1 MEKEQNIQGDSSLQD
16 GLPLDEEKTED
27 IAEQIQNLVEHD
39 KQLTAIELLSQ
50 LRPGDQ
56 GKVME
61 VLPLETQQEILTTLP
76 PEKAAEI
83 LEYLEPEDAAKVSK
97 GVDSSVLADILDE
110 TDSGVTA
117 DILRQLPGEQAQ
129 DVLGKMKEAAE
140 VVIHLLQY
148 PDDSAGGRMILE
160 YVVVKNNTTAADALV
175 TLRQQELKVKDIRS
189 VFVVDA
195 EEHLVGELSIVRL
208 ALTQPKTMVKDIM
221 APDIIFVTGETNQ
234 EECARVM
241 ERYNLDQLPVV
252 DEDRRLVG
260 VIMSEDVID
269 IVEEEATEDMYKLVG
284 IHGERVLRPLHISM
298 RNRLPWLFINLVTTF
313 LAALVISIFESTI
326 ARVVTLAVFL
336 PVVAGQGGI
345 GGTQTLT
352 LVVRSMALGEIT
364 KQRGFRLLGREISLG
379 IIHGLLLGVAVG
391 ILAYLWKGNYMLGVI
406 LGMAMVGNMVI
417 AGLTGAGVPLLLSRL
432 KIDPAVASAVIVTT
446 CTDVVGFLLFLGLA
460 TALVSF
466 LL

>member
-110 TDSGVTA
+110 TDSDVTA

-221 APDIIFVTGETNQ
+221 DPDIIFVTGETNQ

-269 IVEEEATEDMYKLVG
+269 IVEEEATEDMYKLAG
-284 IHGERVLRPLHISM
+284 IHGERVFGPLHISM